1 MFKNTTSAFKI
12 SIIYFIF
19 SLLWIYYSDS
29 AINLLVKDFQE
40 LQFLQTMKGWFFI
53 SISSILLYIL
63 NRQFFINLQ
72 KEKDKLANT
81 NDILEKI
88 IENAPIIIFWKD
100 ENGVYKKVNKQL
112 LEIMNLKNKEELIG
126 KKDSDFNII
135 ENNNFIND
143 DLYVMSNKKAKLN
156 YLETITINN
165 TNKKILNTS
174 KVPLFD
180 NNKKVIGILGVVQD
194 ITDQVNKQNQ
204 IKAQEQ
210 LLIQQSKLASMGEM
224 IANIAHQWR
233 QPLSVI
239 STLATGIKLQ
249 KELNISNEE
258 FVKESLELIN
268 DNAQYLSKT
277 IDDFKNFFKKSNIR
291 NNVNM
296 KDLFK
301 KTFKLILPKLKNRDI
316 EIIENHE
323 DLSFDTY
330 ENELIQVFINIINNA
345 MDALENI
352 DSKKYIFIKT
362 NKIDNNFIIQI
373 KDNAG
378 GIDENIIDKVLEPYF
393 TTKKE
398 QQGTGIGLFMCNEI
412 IVKQLSGTFSVKNES
427 FEYLNEKY
435 KGSLFTIELPL
446 I

>member
-362 NKIDNNFIIQI
+362 NKIDNNFSIQI